1 MVSKTFICTELSLRL
16 NSSVR
21 ILWSSSLQ
29 TGFMFQAKRDGLTY
43 IFTSFC
49 ASISL
54 QAEIEAYFL
63 TCRPLKILSS
73 LCTFS
78 EH

>member
-1 MVSKTFICTELSLRL
+1 MLKTFICMELSLRL

-43 IFTSFC
+43 IFLHHSALVLAFKLKLKP
-49 ASISL
+49 IS
-54 QAEIEAYFL
+54 
-63 TCRPLKILSS
+63 
-73 LCTFS
+73 
-78 EH
+78 